1 MTPTLRIDFVSDIA
15 CPWCVLGLLGLEEA
29 IGRLAG
35 DVDVDLHFQPFELS
49 PDMAPEGRTV
59 VDHLAQAYGS
69 TPDEILQRRAVV
81 SDRAAALVFDMKTSL
96 ETRVYNSF
104 NAHRL
109 MHWAGLQG
117 RQPALARALFEA
129 YHSRNENIA
138 TADVLLDAAEQAGL
152 DRDSASAVLG
162 SDQYANDVRQAEY
175 LWQTRGVTGVP
186 AAIIDGRYL
195 ISGAQPAEAYEQA
208 LRQIAAQPQSDGNPP
223 APA

>member
-1 MTPTLRIDFVSDIA
+1 MTRTLRIDFVSDIA

-81 SDRAAALVFDMKTSL
+81 SDRAAALGFKMKTSL

>member
-81 SDRAAALVFDMKTSL
+81 SDRAAALGFDMKTSL

-138 TADVLLDAAEQAGL
+138 TADVLLDAAEPAGL